1 MPDSK
6 SPAMTTKHHFTA
18 SDGARIAYA
27 DQGEGLPLLCL
38 SGLTRNAS
46 DFDYMLP
53 HLPQGWRVIRMDYR
67 GRGASDWT
75 GAASYTVPREGKDA
89 IELLDHL
96 GISRAALLG
105 TSRGGMVGMFL
116 GATAH
121 DRLAGL
127 CLNDV
132 GPELDWDG
140 LARIKDYVGR
150 NPAAKTLEA
159 YACALPG
166 GNPGMDNVPD
176 SRWLEEAQR
185 HAMPDDKGGLKINYD
200 PALRDSFLDAFKN
213 GSPDLWPL
221 FDACAGLPLAL
232 IRGANTDLLGTA
244 ATAEMRRRRPD
255 MIFADVPDRAHI
267 PFLDEPEAVAVLTDW
282 LAAVRASGRLG

>member
-1 MPDSK
+1 
-6 SPAMTTKHHFTA
+6 MTVKHRFTA
-18 SDGARIAYA
+18 SDGAGIAYD
-27 DQGEGLPLLCL
+27 DQGEGPALLCL

-53 HLPQGWRVIRMDYR
+53 HLPPGWRVIRMDYR

-89 IELLDHL
+89 VELLDHL
-96 GISRAALLG
+96 GIARAAVLG
-105 TSRGGMVGMFL
+105 TSRGGLIGMFL
-116 GATAH
+116 AATAR

-132 GPELDWDG
+132 GPRLDMGG

-150 NPAAKTLEA
+150 NPAAKTVEA
-159 YACALPG
+159 FARVLPL

-185 HAMPDDKGGLKINYD
+185 HALPDGKGGLKINYD
-200 PALRDSFLDAFKN
+200 PALRDSFLAAFE
-213 GSPDLWPL
+213 GPPPDLWPL
-221 FDACAGLPLAL
+221 FEACAGLPLAL
-232 IRGANTDLLGTA
+232 IRGANSDLLTA
-244 ATAEMRRRRPD
+244 AQAAEMRAARPD
-255 MIFADVPDRAHI
+255 MIFAEVPDRAHI
-267 PFLDEPEAVAVLTDW
+267 PFLDEPESVAALHAW
-282 LAAVRASGRLG
+282 LAAVRAANP

>member
-1 MPDSK
+1 
-6 SPAMTTKHHFTA
+6 MTTKHHFIA
-18 SDGARIAYA
+18 SDGARIAFA

-53 HLPQGWRVIRMDYR
+53 HLPRDVRVIRMDYR
-67 GRGASDWT
+67 GRGDSDWT

-96 GISRAALLG
+96 GIARAAVLG
-105 TSRGGMVGMFL
+105 TSRGGMIGMFL
-116 GATAH
+116 GATAKN
-121 DRLAGL
+121 RLAGL

-132 GPELDWDG
+132 GPQLEWDG
-140 LARIKDYVGR
+140 LARIKDYVGH
-150 NPAAKTLEA
+150 NPAAKTIEA
-159 YACALPG
+159 YAAALPA
-166 GNPGMDNVPD
+166 GNPGMDNVPA

-185 HAMPDDKGGLKINYD
+185 HALPNDRGGLKINYD
-200 PALRDSFLDAFKN
+200 PALREAFMDAFKG

-232 IRGANTDLLGTA
+232 LRGANSDLLGTE

-255 MIFADVPDRAHI
+255 MIYAEVPDRAHI
-267 PFLDEPEAVAVLTDW
+267 PFLDETESVQVLTEGR
-282 LAAVRASGRLG
+282 AAVRASGLLA

>member
-1 MPDSK
+1 MMP
-6 SPAMTTKHHFTA
+6 KHRFTA
-18 SDGARIAYA
+18 SDGAGIAYA
-27 DQGEGLPLLCL
+27 DQGTGAALLCL

-53 HLPQGWRVIRMDYR
+53 HLPAGWRVIRMDYR
-67 GRGASDWT
+67 GRGDSDWS
-75 GAASYTVPREGKDA
+75 GAATYTVPREGRDA

-96 GISRAALLG
+96 GIERAAVLG
-105 TSRGGMVGMFL
+105 TSRGGMIGMFL
-116 GATAH
+116 GATAP

-159 YACALPG
+159 YAAALPA
-166 GNPGMDNVPD
+166 GNPGMDNVPA

-185 HAMPDDKGGLKINYD
+185 HALPNGRGGLKINYD
-200 PALRDSFLDAFKN
+200 PAMRESFLNAFEN

-232 IRGANTDLLGTA
+232 LRGANTDLLSAA
-244 ATAEMRRRRPD
+244 ATTEMRRRRPD
-255 MIFADVPDRAHI
+255 MLFAEVPDRAHI
-267 PFLDEPEAVAVLTDW
+267 PFLDEPQSITLLHDW
-282 LAAVRASGRLG
+282 LTAVRASGRV